1 MLIISI
7 FLFPNSFWNG
17 GNTWIITSLKNN
29 AIPTLRRSEGI
40 RMNSHISMEM
50 KMHKRNDNRFF
61 TTTKSKQ
68 GFIDSKNVR
77 TYIKGRSSALS
88 NRFSNT
94 LSVGNNDDNLE
105 NNNMSLSPPNTK
117 KKSLRKRK
125 LPQIAVKIYVDYLQ
139 RLWGETSPDERR
151 HIAQDKALDA
161 VKTVQHLMLGEEYTA
176 RELLSKEDKQ
186 AVKAREHMLEACRLL
201 LASMDKTSVVS
212 DENEK
217 KIIEVERNKE
227 LAVQSPTYL
236 ESLSRVKQE
245 GGERSES
252 VLTTNNTKN
261 IAKPKKKK
269 KSQRSILFGA
279 TMGAVVAC
287 WVFSGNYIFT
297 GLFTLMTILGQLEY
311 YRMVMNAGI
320 YSARRISVV
329 GACSMFITALFAP
342 DLHQL
347 CLPFMTLAAMMWF
360 LMMRQQVTNISEIAT
375 TVTGML
381 YLGYIPSF
389 WVRLRLLGAARG
401 ETRLAPLVEPLL
413 NFLGTKASNLPAF
426 IPKSIHLP
434 ITTGA
439 IFIFWTWLCIAF
451 SDVGAYFAGRRFGK
465 TKLATLSPAAGATSP
480 NKTVEGL
487 IGGCVVSG
495 LLGLLGAWIQKW
507 PWWYVTGAV
516 HGVLLA
522 LLGLIGD
529 LTASMLKRD
538 AGLKDFGDL
547 IPEHGGIMDRV
558 DSFIFTAPYSYF
570 ICSLVIPQLKRW
582 SGL

>member
-1 MLIISI
+1 MQKSILIISI

-29 AIPTLRRSEGI
+29 AMPTLRRSEGI
-40 RMNSHISMEM
+40 RMNSQY
-50 KMHKRNDNRFF
+50 DNRFF

-68 GFIDSKNVR
+68 GFLDSKNMR

-151 HIAQDKALDA
+151 HIAQDKARDA

-217 KIIEVERNKE
+217 TIIEVERNKD

-252 VLTTNNTKN
+252 IITTNNTKN